1 MMPQWKVTLA
11 TTKKKPRKNQGH
23 SMTLAVAS
31 VITKMDLILTLTAAV
46 RVNSRSSVL
55 STTIGIFTGLSIL
68 DREDFNFYW

>member
-1 MMPQWKVTLA
+1 MPQWKVTLA

-31 VITKMDLILTLTAAV
+31 VITKMDLILTLTV
-46 RVNSRSSVL
+46 RVNSRSSGL

-68 DREDFNFYW
+68 DREDYNFYW